1 MESANRQLSGGN
13 LVGCRDTK
21 MLVLRVLF
29 ERKKM
34 KTFEYC
40 FTAPSSDIQ
49 HDMLVTMLAEIG
61 FDSFMDDNFGLR
73 AYCSEENRDDSA
85 VENLLSDPVF
95 FDVHLLKVET
105 MPDKDWNELW
115 EASYQPVVINERCR
129 VRAPFHE
136 PDPSFEFDLVIEPK
150 MSFGTANHETTAQI
164 ISLMLETDF
173 QGKEVLDMGSG
184 TAVLAILAKKLGA
197 SRTVA
202 IDNDEW
208 AYRNAFTNCEL
219 NGISDI
225 EIVLGDASS
234 IKGEFDRVLANINR
248 NILMRDMHLY
258 VAAMR
263 PQAHIFFS
271 GFYTEDL
278 PSIQAEA
285 ERLGLRYH
293 RHLSRNNWV
302 AAEFVK

>member
-1 MESANRQLSGGN
+1 
-13 LVGCRDTK
+13 
-21 MLVLRVLF
+21 
-29 ERKKM
+29 M
-34 KTFEYC
+34 KTFEYS
-40 FTAPSSDIQ
+40 FTAPGSDIQ

-61 FDSFMDDNFGLR
+61 FDSFMDDAMSLK
-73 AYCSEENRDDSA
+73 AYCSEEKRDDNA
-85 VENLLSDPVF
+85 VENLLNEPMFSDIR
-95 FDVHLLKVET
+95 LLKVEE

-115 EASYQPVVINERCR
+115 EASYQPVVVNERCQ
-129 VRAPFHE
+129 VRAPFHT

-164 ISLMLETDF
+164 IQLMLETDF
-173 QGKEVLDMGSG
+173 KGKEVLDMGSG

-197 SRTVA
+197 ARTVA

-225 EIVLGDASS
+225 EIVLGDALA
-234 IKGEFDRVLANINR
+234 IQGQYDVVLANINR
-248 NILMRDMHLY
+248 NILLRDMHYY
-258 VAAMR
+258 VDAMR
-263 PQAHIFFS
+263 ENAHIFFS

-278 PSIQAEA
+278 DSIKAEA
-285 ERLGLRYH
+285 ERLGLHYC

>member
-1 MESANRQLSGGN
+1 
-13 LVGCRDTK
+13 
-21 MLVLRVLF
+21 
-29 ERKKM
+29 
-34 KTFEYC
+34 
-40 FTAPSSDIQ
+40 
-49 HDMLVTMLAEIG
+49 
-61 FDSFMDDNFGLR
+61 
-73 AYCSEENRDDSA
+73 
-85 VENLLSDPVF
+85 
-95 FDVHLLKVET
+95 

-115 EASYQPVVINERCR
+115 EASYQPVVVNERCR

-136 PDPSFEFDLVIEPK
+136 PDPSYDFDLVIEPK

-164 ISLMLETDF
+164 IQLMLETDF

-197 SRTVA
+197 ARTVA

-208 AYRNAFTNCEL
+208 AYRNAFTNIGL

-225 EIVLGDASS
+225 EIVLGDALS
-234 IKGEFDRVLANINR
+234 IQGRFDVVLANINR
-248 NILMRDMHLY
+248 NILLRDMQHY
-258 VAAMR
+258 VEAMR
-263 PQAHIFFS
+263 PAAHIFFS

-278 PSIQAEA
+278 PSIKEEA
-285 ERLGLRYH
+285 ERLGLRYC

>member
-1 MESANRQLSGGN
+1 
-13 LVGCRDTK
+13 
-21 MLVLRVLF
+21 
-29 ERKKM
+29 M
-34 KTFEYC
+34 KTFEYT

-49 HDMLVTMLAEIG
+49 HDMLTTMLAEIG
-61 FDSFMDDNFGLR
+61 FDSFMDEDYALK
-73 AYCSEENRDDSA
+73 AYCSTDSRDDMA
-85 VENLLSDPVF
+85 VENLLLAPAFTDLR
-95 FDVHLLKVET
+95 LLKVEE

-115 EASYQPVVINERCR
+115 EASYQPVVVNERCR

-164 ISLMLETDF
+164 IQLMLETDF

-197 SRTVA
+197 VHTVA

-208 AYRNAFTNCEL
+208 AYRNAFTNVDL
-219 NGISDI
+219 NGVSDI
-225 EIVLGDASS
+225 DIILGDALS
-234 IKGEFDRVLANINR
+234 IQGQYDVVLANINR
-248 NILMRDMHLY
+248 NILLRDMHYY
-258 VAAMR
+258 VEAMK
-263 PQAHIFFS
+263 PGAHIIFS

-278 PSIQAEA
+278 ESIKVEA
-285 ERLGLRYH
+285 ERLGLHYE
-293 RHLSRNNWV
+293 RHLTRNNWV

>member
-1 MESANRQLSGGN
+1 
-13 LVGCRDTK
+13 
-21 MLVLRVLF
+21 
-29 ERKKM
+29 M
-34 KTFEYC
+34 KTFEYT

-49 HDMLVTMLAEIG
+49 HDMLITMLAEIG
-61 FDSFMDDNFGLR
+61 FDSFMDEDRCLK
-73 AYCSEENRDDSA
+73 AYCSADNRDDIA
-85 VENLLSDPVF
+85 VENLLTDSTF
-95 FDVHLLKVET
+95 SDVHLLKVGE

-115 EASYQPVVINERCR
+115 EASYQPVVVNERCR

-136 PDPSFEFDLVIEPK
+136 PDPSYEFDLVIEPK

-164 ISLMLETDF
+164 IQLMLETDF

-197 SRTVA
+197 ARTVA

-208 AYRNAFTNCEL
+208 AYRNAFTNIGL

-225 EIVLGDASS
+225 EIVLGDALS
-234 IKGEFDRVLANINR
+234 IQGRFDVVLANINR
-248 NILMRDMHLY
+248 NILLRDMHHY
-258 VAAMR
+258 VEAMR
-263 PQAHIFFS
+263 PAAHIFFS
-271 GFYTEDL
+271 GFYTGDL
-278 PSIQAEA
+278 PSIKEEA
-285 ERLGLRYH
+285 ERLGLRYC

>member
-1 MESANRQLSGGN
+1 
-13 LVGCRDTK
+13 
-21 MLVLRVLF
+21 
-29 ERKKM
+29 M
-34 KTFEYC
+34 KTFEYT

-49 HDMLVTMLAEIG
+49 HDMLTTMLAGIG
-61 FDSFMDDNFGLR
+61 FDSFMDDAIGLK
-73 AYCSEENRDDSA
+73 AYCSADNRDDLA
-85 VENLLSDPVF
+85 VENLLLEPSFSDI
-95 FDVHLLKVET
+95 HLLKVEE

-115 EASYQPVVINERCR
+115 EASYQPVVVNERCR

-136 PDPSFEFDLVIEPK
+136 PDASFEFDLVIEPK

-164 ISLMLETDF
+164 IQLMLETDF

-197 SRTVA
+197 ARTVA

-208 AYRNAFTNCEL
+208 AYRNAFTNTEL
-219 NGISDI
+219 NDIPDI
-225 EIVLGDASS
+225 EIVLGDASAIQGS
-234 IKGEFDRVLANINR
+234 FDVVLANINR
-248 NILMRDMHLY
+248 NILLRDMHLY

-263 PQAHIFFS
+263 PDAHIFFS

-278 PSIQAEA
+278 ESIKAEA
-285 ERLGLRYH
+285 ERLGLRYC

>member
-1 MESANRQLSGGN
+1 
-13 LVGCRDTK
+13 
-21 MLVLRVLF
+21 
-29 ERKKM
+29 M
-34 KTFEYC
+34 KTLEYT
-40 FTAPSSDIQ
+40 FTLPTSDIQ
-49 HDMLVTMLAEIG
+49 HDMLTTMLGDLG
-61 FDSFMDDNFGLR
+61 FDSFMDDDMTLK
-73 AYCSEENRDDSA
+73 AYCNEDQRDDQA
-85 VENLLSDPVF
+85 VEELLRMEVF
-95 FDVHLLKVET
+95 QGVKILNVEA

-115 EASYQPVVINERCR
+115 EASYQPVVVNERCR

-136 PDPSFEFDLVIEPK
+136 PDPNFEFDLVIEPK

-164 ISLMLETDF
+164 ITLMLETDF
-173 QGKEVLDMGSG
+173 KGKDVLDMGSG

-197 SRTVA
+197 AKTVA

-219 NGISDI
+219 NGINDI
-225 EIVLGDASS
+225 EIVLGDANA
-234 IKGEFDRVLANINR
+234 IGDAKYDVVLANINR
-248 NILMRDMHLY
+248 NILLRDMHHY
-258 VAAMR
+258 VEAMK

-278 PSIQAEA
+278 DSIKEEA
-285 ERLGLRYH
+285 VRLGLRYV

>member
-1 MESANRQLSGGN
+1 
-13 LVGCRDTK
+13 
-21 MLVLRVLF
+21 
-29 ERKKM
+29 M
-34 KTFEYC
+34 KTLEYT
-40 FTAPSSDIQ
+40 FTLPTSDIQ
-49 HDMLVTMLAEIG
+49 HDMLTTMLGDLG
-61 FDSFMDDNFGLR
+61 FDSFMDDDMTLK
-73 AYCSEENRDDSA
+73 AYCDEDRRDDQA
-85 VENLLSDPVF
+85 VGELLRMEVF
-95 FDVHLLKVET
+95 QGVKLLHVED

-115 EASYQPVVINERCR
+115 EASYQPVVVNERCR

-164 ISLMLETDF
+164 ITLMLETDF
-173 QGKEVLDMGSG
+173 KGKDVLDMGSG

-197 SRTVA
+197 ARTVA

-219 NGISDI
+219 NGINDI
-225 EIVLGDASS
+225 EIILGDANA
-234 IKGEFDRVLANINR
+234 IGNAKYDVVLANINR
-248 NILMRDMHLY
+248 NILLRDMHHY
-258 VAAMR
+258 VEAMR

-278 PSIQAEA
+278 DSIKEEA
-285 ERLGLRYH
+285 VRLGLRYV

>member
-1 MESANRQLSGGN
+1 
-13 LVGCRDTK
+13 
-21 MLVLRVLF
+21 
-29 ERKKM
+29 M
-34 KTFEYC
+34 KTFEYS

-49 HDMLVTMLAEIG
+49 HDMLITMLAGIG
-61 FDSFMDDNFGLR
+61 FDSFMDDAMGLK
-73 AYCSEENRDDSA
+73 AYCSADNRDDLA
-85 VENLLSDPVF
+85 VENLLLEPSFSDIR
-95 FDVHLLKVET
+95 LLKVVE
-105 MPDKDWNELW
+105 MPDKDWNEVW
-115 EASYQPVVINERCR
+115 EASYQPVVVNDRCR

-164 ISLMLETDF
+164 IQLMLETDF
-173 QGKEVLDMGSG
+173 QGKTVLDMGSG

-197 SRTVA
+197 AHTVA

-208 AYRNAFTNCEL
+208 AYRNAFTNTEL
-219 NGISDI
+219 NGVSDI
-225 EIVLGDASS
+225 EIILGDASS
-234 IKGEFDRVLANINR
+234 IQGSFDVVLANINR
-248 NILMRDMHLY
+248 NILLRDMHLY

-263 PQAHIFFS
+263 PDAHIFFS

-278 PSIQAEA
+278 ESIKAEA
-285 ERLGLRYH
+285 ERLGLHYC

>member
-1 MESANRQLSGGN
+1 M
-13 LVGCRDTK
+13 
-21 MLVLRVLF
+21 F

-34 KTFEYC
+34 KTIEYS

-49 HDMLVTMLAEIG
+49 HDMLITMLAEIG
-61 FDSFMDDNFGLR
+61 FDSFMDEDQCLK
-73 AYCSEENRDDSA
+73 AYCSEDCRDDLA
-85 VENLLSDPVF
+85 VESLLMESSFTDIR
-95 FDVHLLKVET
+95 LLNVEE

-115 EASYQPVVINERCR
+115 EASYQPVVVNERCR

-136 PDPSFEFDLVIEPK
+136 PDPNFEFDLVIEPK

-164 ISLMLETDF
+164 IQLMLKTDF

-197 SRTVA
+197 ARTVA

-225 EIVLGDASS
+225 KIVLGDALA
-234 IKGEFDRVLANINR
+234 IQGQYDVVLANINR
-248 NILMRDMHLY
+248 NILLRDMHYY
-258 VAAMR
+258 VDAMR
-263 PQAHIFFS
+263 PYAHIFFS

-278 PSIQAEA
+278 ESIKSEA
-285 ERLGLRYH
+285 ERLGLRYC